1 MFTPDKPKSNAK
13 ISEIYTCAA
22 DIPASVCDE
31 IVIMS
36 AAAIIDEGYTFKLGL
51 EVLSQSEDRVIIDK
65 KLITKYYAVEDK
77 NKPDTFNDRFYCV
90 FNVTFSGTL
99 NGSAV
104 KESCYVSVET
114 HGLKKNYDE
123 GSLRL
128 YIDVIKGIGKKATS
142 DEDILLIFEKFNR
155 YEYNLFERIF

>member
-1 MFTPDKPKSNAK
+1 MFTPDKPKSSVK
-13 ISEIYTCAA
+13 VSEVYACAA
-22 DIPASVCDE
+22 DIPVSVCDE

-36 AAAIIDEGYTFKLGL
+36 DAAIIDEGYTFKLGL
-51 EVLSQSEDRVIIDK
+51 EVLSQSEDRIIVDK

-90 FNVTFSGTL
+90 FKVTFNGTV
-99 NGSAV
+99 NGSLMQ
-104 KESCYVSVET
+104 ESCYVSVET
-114 HGLKKNYDE
+114 HGLKRNYVE
-123 GSLRL
+123 GSLRC
-128 YIDVIKGIGKKATS
+128 YIDVIKGLGKKTSS